1 MVCAC
6 HEEILLEIE
15 IKHELPDSDWEIVS
29 ETLKEVGMAYY
40 EPHVHKKA
48 FENSH
53 TCIFVYH
60 VGRLIGFGRAI
71 SDGVYQAA
79 IYDVAIIPAFQKKGI
94 GTTIIKNIVSN
105 LPSCNFILYTM
116 PGKEDFYRKL
126 GFRKM
131 KTGMAIFMNAEN
143 MKLRG
148 FTE

>member
-1 MVCAC
+1 MSAM
-6 HEEILLEIE
+6 EMIALEIE
-15 IKHELPDSDWEIVS
+15 IKHELPDSNWDIIS
-29 ETLKEVGMAYY
+29 ETLKAVGMAYY

-53 TCIFVYH
+53 TSIFVYH
-60 VGRLIGFGRAI
+60 GGRLIGFGRAI

-79 IYDVAIIPAFQKKGI
+79 IYDVAIIPEFQKEGI
-94 GTTIIKNIVSN
+94 GTTIIKNIVSR

-126 GFRKM
+126 SFRKM

>member
-1 MVCAC
+1 M
-6 HEEILLEIE
+6 EIE

-29 ETLKEVGMAYY
+29 QTLKAVGMAYY

-53 TCIFVYH
+53 TSIFVYYI
-60 VGRLIGFGRAI
+60 GRLIGFGRAI

-79 IYDVAIIPAFQKKGI
+79 IYDVAIIPEFQKKGI
-94 GTTIIKNIVSN
+94 GTTIIKNILSN
-105 LPSCNFILYTM
+105 LPSCNFILYAM

-131 KTGMAIFMNAEN
+131 KTGMAVFRNADN
-143 MKLRG
+143 MKFRG

>member
-1 MVCAC
+1 M
-6 HEEILLEIE
+6 EIE
-15 IKHELPDSDWEIVS
+15 IKHELPDSGWQIVAQ
-29 ETLKEVGMAYY
+29 TLKEVGMAFY

-53 TCIFVYH
+53 TSIFVFH
-60 VGRLIGFGRAI
+60 SGRLIGFGRAI

-79 IYDVAIIPAFQKKGI
+79 IYDVAVIPEFQGRGI
-94 GTTIIKNIVSN
+94 GTIIVKNILSN

-131 KTGMAIFMNAEN
+131 KTGMASFRKADN
-143 MKLRG
+143 MTLRG

>member
-1 MVCAC
+1 M
-6 HEEILLEIE
+6 EMISLEIE
-15 IKHELPDSDWEIVS
+15 IRHELLDSDWEIVS
-29 ETLKEVGMAYY
+29 QTLKAVGMAYY

-53 TCIFVYH
+53 TSIFVYYS
-60 VGRLIGFGRAI
+60 GRLIGFGRAI

-79 IYDVAIIPAFQKKGI
+79 IYDVAIVPEFQKKGI
-94 GTTIIKNIVSN
+94 GTTIFKNIVSN

-116 PGKEDFYRKL
+116 PGKEGFYRKL

-143 MKLRG
+143 MQLRG

>member
-1 MVCAC
+1 
-6 HEEILLEIE
+6 
-15 IKHELPDSDWEIVS
+15 
-29 ETLKEVGMAYY
+29 MAFY

-53 TCIFVYH
+53 TRIFAYQD
-60 VGRLIGFGRAI
+60 GRLIGFGRAI

-79 IYDVAIIPAFQKKGI
+79 IYDVAVIPEFQGRGI
-94 GTTIIKNIVSN
+94 GTTIVKNILSK

-126 GFRKM
+126 GFRRM
-131 KTGMAIFMNAEN
+131 KTGMASFMKADN
-143 MKLRG
+143 MTLRG

>member
-1 MVCAC
+1 M
-6 HEEILLEIE
+6 EIE
-15 IKHELPDSDWEIVS
+15 IQHELPDSGWRIVAQ
-29 ETLKEVGMAYY
+29 TLKEVGMAFY

-48 FENSH
+48 FANSH
-53 TCIFVYH
+53 TRIFVFQND
-60 VGRLIGFGRAI
+60 RLIGFGRAI

-79 IYDVAIIPAFQKKGI
+79 IYDVAVIPEFQGRGI
-94 GTTIIKNIVSN
+94 GTIIVKNILSN

-131 KTGMAIFMNAEN
+131 KTGMAVFKNADN

>member
-1 MVCAC
+1 M
-6 HEEILLEIE
+6 EIE
-15 IKHELPDSDWEIVS
+15 IKHELPDSGWKIVS
-29 ETLKEVGMAYY
+29 QTLKEVGMAFY

-48 FENSH
+48 FDASH
-53 TCIFVYH
+53 TSIFVFH
-60 VGRLIGFGRAI
+60 SGRLIGFGRAI

-79 IYDVAIIPAFQKKGI
+79 IYDVAVIPEFQGRGI
-94 GTTIIKNIVSN
+94 GTTIVKNILSK

-131 KTGMAIFMNAEN
+131 KTGMASFRKADN
-143 MKLRG
+143 MTLRG

>member
-1 MVCAC
+1 M
-6 HEEILLEIE
+6 ISLEIE
-15 IKHELPDSDWEIVS
+15 IKHELPNSGWEIVS
-29 ETLKEVGMAYY
+29 QTLKEVGMAFY

-53 TCIFVYH
+53 TSIFVFH
-60 VGRLIGFGRAI
+60 SGRLIGFGRAI

-79 IYDVAIIPAFQKKGI
+79 IYDVAVIPEFQGRGI
-94 GTTIIKNIVSN
+94 GTIIVKNILSN

-131 KTGMAIFMNAEN
+131 KTGMASFRKADN
-143 MKLRG
+143 MTLRG

>member
-1 MVCAC
+1 M
-6 HEEILLEIE
+6 EIE
-15 IKHELPDSDWEIVS
+15 IKYELPDSGWEIVS
-29 ETLKEVGMAYY
+29 QTLKEVGMAYY
-40 EPHVHKKA
+40 EPHVHKEA
-48 FENSH
+48 FENSY
-53 TCIFVYH
+53 TSIFVYYG
-60 VGRLIGFGRAI
+60 GRLIGFGRAI

-79 IYDVAIIPAFQKKGI
+79 IYDVAIIPEFQKRGI
-94 GTTIIKNIVSN
+94 GTTIINNIVSN